1 MIRMHDDG
9 PPNMGV
15 PGVKSEGSGG
25 PKSGIPGLGLSAP
38 RRPRQEYLPHIPRH
52 ALALFAGD
60 ANLIHAPLG
69 GIPQEEVM
77 AKGQMRSNKEK
88 KKPKTDKDK
97 PKQVSA
103 YKSSQ
108 MAGGNAA
115 TPFAK
120 KN

>member
-1 MIRMHDDG
+1 
-9 PPNMGV
+9 
-15 PGVKSEGSGG
+15 
-25 PKSGIPGLGLSAP
+25 
-38 RRPRQEYLPHIPRH
+38 
-52 ALALFAGD
+52 
-60 ANLIHAPLG
+60 
-69 GIPQEEVM
+69 M